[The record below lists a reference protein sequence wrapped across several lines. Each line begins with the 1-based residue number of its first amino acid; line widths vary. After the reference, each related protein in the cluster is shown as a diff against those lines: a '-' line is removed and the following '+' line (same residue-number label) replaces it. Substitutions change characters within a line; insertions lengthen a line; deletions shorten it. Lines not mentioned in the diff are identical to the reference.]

1 MRAGLLARAVALA
14 VFAAGATLTPQ
25 AARAAFVEHI
35 FEAGTTNLL
44 GTISLPTISGT
55 SAAGVALSLNM
66 FTEADITSI
75 NWTLNPADF
84 SVVALS
90 LSAFQGDAV
99 CPGATPCSNASLS
112 LDLSSVAQSTVQC
125 TALAGC
131 IVGDLFLDVEYR
143 VAAAPEP
150 DGITLLTVGLLGLAF
165 LSWLRMGAW
174 GPRPQRGPGAALLGY
189 SPKG

>member
-66 FTEADITSI
+66 FTEADICTCAKAPPEASAEINTSLRTRLI
-75 NWTLNPADF
+75 VQA
-84 SVVALS
+84 
-90 LSAFQGDAV
+90 
-99 CPGATPCSNASLS
+99 PG
-112 LDLSSVAQSTVQC
+112 
-125 TALAGC
+125 
-131 IVGDLFLDVEYR
+131 
-143 VAAAPEP
+143 
-150 DGITLLTVGLLGLAF
+150 
-165 LSWLRMGAW
+165 
-174 GPRPQRGPGAALLGY
+174 
-189 SPKG
+189 